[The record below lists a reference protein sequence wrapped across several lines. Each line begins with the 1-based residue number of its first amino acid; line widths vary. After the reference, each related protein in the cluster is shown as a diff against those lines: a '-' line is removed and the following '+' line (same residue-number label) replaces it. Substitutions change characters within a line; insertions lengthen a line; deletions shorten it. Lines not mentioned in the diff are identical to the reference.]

1 LLFEPELAPFTGAL
15 QIMKD
20 GLLKA
25 ISADGTIR
33 AVIATTTNLVQSAR
47 KRHNLS
53 YTATAALGRAL
64 TGGVLLAP
72 IVARDGQVMLKF
84 HGNGPLGK
92 VFVDATPQG
101 TVRGYVE
108 NSEVELP
115 LNSLGN
121 FDVGSA
127 VGTTGYLH
135 ITIDHGFGRP
145 QSSTVELASG
155 EIGEDIN
162 RYLVTSDQTGSLVV
176 VGCHL
181 SRRGVEAAGGL
192 IVQLLPDH
200 TEETICKI
208 ENNIT
213 TFGTFTFLMRRG
225 MSLESILH
233 RILNGFD
240 VRPLG
245 DVRPLS
251 FHCKCSGERFLEA
264 LKVLDKK
271 DLLSMAEEDGQAEGR
286 CHFCNEFYYVNKE
299 RLLDLA
305 RGS

>member
-1 LLFEPELAPFTGAL
+1 
-15 QIMKD
+15 MKD
-20 GLLKA
+20 GILKA
-25 ISADGTIR
+25 ISTDGTIR
-33 AVIATTTNLVQSAR
+33 AVIATTTELVEVAR

-64 TGGVLLAP
+64 TAGALLAP
-72 IVARDGQVMLKF
+72 LAAREGQVALKF
-84 HGNGPLGK
+84 QGNGPLGK
-92 VFVDATPQG
+92 VIVDASPKG

-108 NSEVELP
+108 NPQVELP

-121 FDVGSA
+121 FDVGA
-127 VGTTGYLH
+127 AIGKTGYLH
-135 ITIDHGFGRP
+135 VTIDHGFNRP
-145 QSSTVELASG
+145 HTSTVELATG
-155 EIGEDIN
+155 EVGEDIN
-162 RYLVTSDQTGSLVV
+162 QYLVNSDQTGSIVV
-176 VGCHL
+176 VGTHL
-181 SRRGVEAAGGL
+181 NRRGVEAAGGL

-225 MSLESILH
+225 MGLEEILR

-240 VRPLG
+240 VRPLTE
-245 DVRPLS
+245 VRPLS
-251 FHCKCSGERFLEA
+251 FSCKCSSERFLEA

-271 DLLSMAEEDGQAEGR
+271 DLISMAEEDGQAEGR

-299 RLLDLA
+299 SLLDLA
-305 RGS
+305 RGR